1 MRAVREIWPVLIAAT
16 ILSVASVWLIV
27 KLDNDRA
34 SIPQDR
40 YERFLNGT
48 RGV

>member
-1 MRAVREIWPVLIAAT
+1 MAAA
-16 ILSVASVWLIV
+16 ILTVASVWVSV
-27 KLDNDRA
+27 KLDSNGA

-40 YERFLNGT
+40 YERFVKST